1 MVIFSDKYL
10 MANVTPVTPFGVN
23 IRTDYSPTNSYA
35 IPLMQTD
42 CWPVRLKPS
51 WQQVVISAVQN
62 NAWNQQQGSLLAWL
76 SVNPNG
82 INVVPPQMG
91 VNSIHLQ
98 LMGATWCFYDE
109 NLPLALVK
117 PAAIA
122 MPINVDAVGDGDI
135 PAYWFNVKNLDGKE
149 NAYYLQFTYYGLGTE
164 FTQ

>member
-1 MVIFSDKYL
+1 MVIFSHKYL

-23 IRTDYSPTNSYA
+23 IRTDYSPTHNYA

-82 INVVPPQMG
+82 INVIPPQIRG
-91 VNSIHLQ
+91 GTVHLQ
-98 LMGATWCFYDE
+98 LMGVTWCFYDE
-109 NLPLALVK
+109 TLDQSLVRKAALQ
-117 PAAIA
+117 
-122 MPINVDAVGDGDI
+122 MPINVNALGDGDI
-135 PAYWFNVKNLDGKE
+135 PAYWFNVQNLDGKE
-149 NAYYLQFTYYGLGTE
+149 NAYYLQFHYYGLGAE
-164 FTQ
+164 FIQ